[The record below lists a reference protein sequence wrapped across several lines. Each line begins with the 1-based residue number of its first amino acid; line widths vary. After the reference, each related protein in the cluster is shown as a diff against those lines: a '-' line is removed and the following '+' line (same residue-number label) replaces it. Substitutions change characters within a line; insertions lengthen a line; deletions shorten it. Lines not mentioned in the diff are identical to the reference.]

1 MNYISKTSV
10 AALAFGAVMT
20 LMPLAS
26 NAATVTSSG
35 VTGDVIAG
43 DVGQIDVLSGASFN
57 VDFDD
62 SDTAGSLLFDLNN
75 DTGSTVAVTFV
86 VTTINQCITA
96 CGFTGGAFVDLDF
109 DGTFDGAPEVEV
121 SQNESL
127 STQFKFLINPFDT
140 QFFDF
145 VYGDPFGTDNLKPG
159 FDFTVEATPIP
170 LPAGGLLLL
179 TALGGVAAL
188 RRRRKAA

>member
-1 MNYISKTSV
+1 MSFIKKSNA

-20 LMPLAS
+20 MLPLAS

-35 VTGDVIAG
+35 VTGDVLA
-43 DVGQIDVLSGASFN
+43 GQIGQIEVLNGASFN
-57 VDFDD
+57 IDFDD
-62 SDTAGSLLFDLNN
+62 GDDAGALLFNLNN
-75 DTGSTVAVTFV
+75 DTGSAVAVTFV
-86 VTTINQCITA
+86 VTTINQCVTA

-109 DGTFDGAPEVEV
+109 DGTFDGAPEVQV